1 MANEFPYW
9 TDPENDTFD
18 VQIETCTKSD
28 DHYQI
33 TISDEVVR
41 AAGGGQAG
49 DRGEILF
56 GECVSKFNDTARI
69 NGRLVLIADS
79 PIDPGTNSAL
89 HIDMTWRRAMMRNH
103 TGEHLFVAAIKM
115 NHPEIELGY
124 IWIDGDRG
132 TVDLEGGKLG
142 FDDLIDAELNVQ
154 QLIEKN
160 IPVKTKL
167 VKASEV
173 SSDVRAREGLIDKH
187 EMMRIVNIG
196 EHDSSACSGIH
207 ATNTGDIEFF
217 KVIDFKKKDSSTRV
231 TFASGYK
238 AKTTVAATFNEV
250 LRRKHSYPFEMEQ
263 IGDVLDKAKSTG
275 ADQKLLKEK
284 VVKLISEGITSE
296 DVEGITLIHEYIPG
310 LGSKEIKS
318 ILKKI
323 KLSGPAAILLFIP
336 SERPTLT
343 FSTNEMPLEAREY
356 IAPIVEEIGGRG
368 GGSHDVYTGGFS
380 ETSAP
385 FQMYSEVLNS
395 LRNRL
400 CIDPE

>member
-1 MANEFPYW
+1 MTDVFHYW
-9 TDPENDTFD
+9 TDPEKDQFD
-18 VQIETCTKSD
+18 VEIETCTKSD
-28 DHYQI
+28 DYYQI
-33 TISDEVVR
+33 TIGDEVVR

-49 DRGEILF
+49 DRGEILV

-79 PIDPGTNSAL
+79 PIDPGTTAAL
-89 HIDMTWRRAMMRNH
+89 HIDMTWRKAMMRNH
-103 TGEHLFVAAIKM
+103 TGEHLFVAAIKK
-115 NHPEIELGY
+115 NHPKIELGY
-124 IWIDGDRG
+124 IWIDGNRG
-132 TVDLEGGKLG
+132 TVDLEGGELG
-142 FDDLIDAELNVQ
+142 FDDLIEAELDVQ
-154 QLIEKN
+154 QLIERN
-160 IPVKTKL
+160 VPVETKL

-173 SSDVRAREGLIDKH
+173 RSEVRAREGLTDKH
-187 EMMRIVNIG
+187 EMMRIVSIG

-207 ATNTGDIEFF
+207 ATNTRDIEFF
-217 KVIDFKKKDSSTRV
+217 KVIDFKKKDNVTRV
-231 TFASGYK
+231 TFVSGPK
-238 AKTTVAATFNEV
+238 AKEAMVSTYNEV
-250 LRRKHSYPFEMEQ
+250 LGRKHSYPFEMEQ
-263 IGDVLDKAKSTG
+263 VGDVLDKAKSAA
-275 ADQKLLKEK
+275 ADQNLLKER

-296 DVEGITLIHEYIPG
+296 DIGGITLIHEYIPG

-336 SERPTLT
+336 SEKPTLT

-356 IAPIVEEIGGRG
+356 IAPIVEKMGGRG

-385 FQMYSEVLNS
+385 LEMYSGILNS

-400 CIDPE
+400 CA